1 MEGPSAGTERERRV
15 RKGKELPFDST
26 GNHWQSLAGAD
37 VVCPPLHQIMSLWLD
52 PVLAGPSICSET
64 QSLWFPC
71 FCLKYLLALQVTPQK
86 SPSKIPSESILTTLA
101 LST

>member
-1 MEGPSAGTERERRV
+1 MVSLGNQGQGVSGRQNQPVHLRRRVEGPSAGTERERRV

-64 QSLWFPC
+64 
-71 FCLKYLLALQVTPQK
+71 
-86 SPSKIPSESILTTLA
+86 
-101 LST
+101 